1 MSNTADDNQELTVEF
16 NNIRLLVSL
25 AAAVLLEW
33 WDKFFLGFKK
43 NMEGET
49 FETKYKQLLILR
61 NFVYKGK
68 ENNGLVEEVGQNI
81 FFKHGRSDCMFI
93 C

>member
-16 NNIRLLVSL
+16 NNIRLPVSL
-25 AAAVLLEW
+25 ATAVLLEW

-49 FETKYKQLLILR
+49 FETESI
-61 NFVYKGK
+61 
-68 ENNGLVEEVGQNI
+68 NNY
-81 FFKHGRSDCMFI
+81 
-93 C
+93 

>member
-49 FETKYKQLLILR
+49 FETESI
-61 NFVYKGK
+61 
-68 ENNGLVEEVGQNI
+68 NNY
-81 FFKHGRSDCMFI
+81 
-93 C
+93 

>member
-25 AAAVLLEW
+25 ATEVLLEW

-49 FETKYKQLLILR
+49 FETEGINSY
-61 NFVYKGK
+61 
-68 ENNGLVEEVGQNI
+68 
-81 FFKHGRSDCMFI
+81 
-93 C
+93 